1 VKRQLHGT
9 YGMSDR
15 LLTAMI
21 KERNDGALNL
31 FWNVALPVGVSVPHL
46 MLDKAAKNAHV
57 LEVSFQLHSPYIHF
71 ILTAILDTSTLRH
84 LY

>member
-1 VKRQLHGT
+1 
-9 YGMSDR
+9 
-15 LLTAMI
+15 MI

-31 FWNVALPVGVSVPHL
+31 FWNVALPVGVSVHL
-46 MLDKAAKNAHV
+46 KLDKADKNAHV
-57 LEVSFQLHSPYIHF
+57 LEVSFQLRSPYIHF

>member
-1 VKRQLHGT
+1 MKRQLHGT

-15 LLTAMI
+15 LQSAMI
-21 KERNDGALNL
+21 KGALNL

-46 MLDKAAKNAHV
+46 KLDKAAKNAHAF
-57 LEVSFQLHSPYIHF
+57 EVSFQLRSPYIHF
-71 ILTAILDTSTLRH
+71 ILTAILNKSTLRY